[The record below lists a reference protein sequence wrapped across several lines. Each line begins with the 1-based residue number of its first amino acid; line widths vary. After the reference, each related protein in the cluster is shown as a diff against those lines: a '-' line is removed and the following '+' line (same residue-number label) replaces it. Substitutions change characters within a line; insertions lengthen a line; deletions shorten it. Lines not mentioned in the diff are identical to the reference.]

1 MDILIVGIFLIMQI
15 VFLMIA
21 LGWRAWVP
29 ALFSGLVGLL
39 LLAQIAV
46 DDKITYVSGSTTVT
60 VSIGGF
66 TLMVFLLPTVFCFM
80 LMLMI
85 RRS

>member
-1 MDILIVGIFLIMQI
+1 MDILMVGIFLTVQI
-15 VFLMIA
+15 VFMLIA
-21 LGWRAWVP
+21 LGWRGWVA

-46 DDKITYVSGSTTVT
+46 DDKITYVSGATTVT

-66 TLMVFLLPTVFCFM
+66 TLIAFLMPTVFSFM
-80 LMLMI
+80 LMLII
-85 RRS
+85 RSR